1 MKDNPEIVCREKTN
15 PFQDAEAEEL
25 PQGFEHFQSRDVRV
39 ERVEGMT
46 LELDV
51 GAGEDGEG
59 GKDVLVTS
67 NATQKIT
74 EVSYVISHI
83 G

>member
-1 MKDNPEIVCREKTN
+1 M
-15 PFQDAEAEEL
+15 
-25 PQGFEHFQSRDVRV
+25 RV

-51 GAGEDGEG
+51 GDGEDGEG

-74 EVSYVISHI
+74 EVSFTLQAKRAKRSAPGFGVHFSTFAFSASAQLHM
-83 G
+83 